1 LTFEPLSHLKNA
13 QCRVDEANRRYK
25 WEHRIPLDDL
35 TKGRSKPVVRGST
48 PRQVATAA
56 SSSRQELCFKGP
68 RNLLSNPTDGST
80 PRQVA
85 TAASSSRQE
94 LCFKGPRNLLS
105 NPTDGSTPRQVATAA
120 SSSRQESPAASTVS
134 QALPATSV
142 TSLTASTSSTS
153 ER

>member
-68 RNLLSNPTDGST
+68 RNLLS
-80 PRQVA
+80 
-85 TAASSSRQE
+85 
-94 LCFKGPRNLLS
+94 K
-105 NPTDGSTPRQVATAA
+105 PTDGSTPRQVATAA